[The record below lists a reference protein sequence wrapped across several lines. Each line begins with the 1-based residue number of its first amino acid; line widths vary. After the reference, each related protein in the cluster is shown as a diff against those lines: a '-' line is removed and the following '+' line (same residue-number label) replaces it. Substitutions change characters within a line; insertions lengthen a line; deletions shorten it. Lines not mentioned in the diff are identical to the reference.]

1 MLKSV
6 GSQRVGRNLATEQQ
20 QKVKHRVT
28 RTQDST
34 PKNLPQRS
42 EGVSTEKL
50 VHEYL

>member
-20 QKVKHRVT
+20 QKVYRVT

-34 PKNLPQRS
+34 PKYLTQRS